1 MVLHSTVHLR
11 VDHCYLVAHYSVLPR
26 TVNLQETV
34 LLFPF
39 TSRSS
44 D

>member
-26 TVNLQETV
+26 TVNLRGNCVTV
-34 LLFPF
+34 PVYEP
-39 TSRSS
+39 
-44 D
+44 